1 MAMQEVMLRNE
12 VEENFMEKI
21 KVMSGTIAALLGIVA
36 LVAMLTGCA
45 GMSESQQRAAS
56 GGLIGA
62 GAGGIIGAIAGDAGL
77 GAAVGAG
84 LGATGGFLY
93 GRHNEELQ
101 AAYERGR
108 ADARR

>member
-1 MAMQEVMLRNE
+1 VGGKIMG
-12 VEENFMEKI
+12 KI
-21 KVMSGTIAALLGIVA
+21 KMMPGTIAALLGIVA
-36 LVAMLTGCA
+36 LVVMLAGCA
-45 GMSESQQRAAS
+45 GMSETQQRAVS
-56 GGLIGA
+56 GGLLGA
-62 GAGGIIGAIAGDAGL
+62 GAGGIIGAIAGDAGM

-108 ADARR
+108 ANARASR

>member
-1 MAMQEVMLRNE
+1 MQRINM
-12 VEENFMEKI
+12 
-21 KVMSGTIAALLGIVA
+21 MSGIVA
-36 LVAMLTGCA
+36 TILGIIALVSVLSACA
-45 GMSESQQRAAS
+45 NMSESQQRAAT

-62 GAGGIIGAIAGDAGL
+62 GAGGIIGAIAGDAGM

-93 GRHNEELQ
+93 GRHNEELR

-108 ADARR
+108 ADARASR